1 MFAVQTREILAF
13 ADINAEM
20 LLIKTDRAINS
31 TLSELMILSGKFTRY
46 NEYTNPI
53 QIRILVNI
61 TDAVIIS
68 H

>member
-31 TLSELMILSGKFTRY
+31 TLSELMILSGKFTGY

-61 TDAVIIS
+61 TDAEIIS